1 MIAKE
6 KRIVLSAILA
16 LLLLFSAAAVTPSPA
31 AADEPAASAPEVKT
45 VDAETVDELLKA
57 IAPNTTINLTGRSYN
72 ITEAQGYGVYGSAYY
87 GWNDIYDDGWEL
99 QIENV
104 QNLTIRAAHPGVEV
118 VTVPR
123 YACVMKFNNC
133 GQLTLEGFTCG
144 HTDGAGFCTGAVI
157 NLTGCRDVSVTGC
170 DLYGCGTYGLEID
183 RSRGVHAMN
192 TTIRDCSYGALV
204 ANASADILLD
214 NCSVYGI
221 EGYGGIFSYSGC
233 RDCAVINTLVRSCG
247 SSSLMELNTARNVYL
262 GGCEIVG
269 NKFNGMFFCSPYPV
283 TVEGC
288 VFKNN
293 SCEYGWYDE
302 QWRTSE
308 HAVDPSGKT
317 YSDEELEALT
327 LTKNIV
333 WSAPMADASSVQAP
347 EVGEDGMIHVHTV
360 DELLASIAPNASIY
374 LENGVYNL
382 SDAMGY
388 GTDSGE
394 YYDWMP
400 CYDGPGLVIRN
411 VENLT
416 ITGASP
422 IMASIVAEPRYAEV
436 LSFED
441 CRNIS
446 LSGFTAGHTQEI
458 SDCAGGVLCFMGSDE
473 VSIEN
478 CSLYGCGVLGV
489 TATNCKQMRISF
501 TEIHHC
507 SFGAFSLDSCRDVT
521 IERCNVH
528 DIPGSTYSVYNC
540 TGVTADGVEIP
551 DGQIC

>member
-1 MIAKE
+1 MMMKE

-16 LLLLFSAAAVTPSPA
+16 LLLFFTAAAMTAPLA
-31 AADEPAASAPEVKT
+31 AADEPAAPAAEIKT

-72 ITEAQGYGVYGSAYY
+72 LTEAQGYGVYGSTYY
-87 GWNDIYDDGWEL
+87 GWNEVYDDGWEL
-99 QIENV
+99 EIDNV
-104 QNLTIRAAHPGVEV
+104 QNLTIRAARPGVEV

-123 YACVMKFNNC
+123 YACVMKFDSC
-133 GQLTLEGFTCG
+133 RDLALEGFTCG
-144 HTDGAGFCTGAVI
+144 HTEGPGYCTGAVFY
-157 NLTGCRDVSVTGC
+157 LRACRNVSVTDC
-170 DLYGCGTYGLEID
+170 VLYGCGTYGLEID
-183 RSRGVHAMN
+183 RSSGVHAVN
-192 TTIRDCSYGALV
+192 TTIRDCSYGALTV
-204 ANASADILLD
+204 NASSDILLD

-233 RDCAVINTLVRSCG
+233 RDCAVINTLVRTCG
-247 SSSLMELNTARNVYL
+247 SSSLMELNVARNIYL

-269 NKFNGMFFCSPYPV
+269 NKFNGMFLCSPYPV
-283 TVEGC
+283 MVEGC

-308 HAVDPSGKT
+308 RVVDPSGKT

-327 LTKNIV
+327 LTKDIT
-333 WSAPMADASSVQAP
+333 WSVPVEEASSVQAP
-347 EVGEDGMIHVHTV
+347 EAGEDGMIHVHTV
-360 DELLASIAPNASIY
+360 DELLASIRPNSSIY

-382 SDAMGY
+382 SEAMGY
-388 GTDSGE
+388 GIEGGE
-394 YYDWMP
+394 YYDWMS

-416 ITGASP
+416 ITGESP

-436 LSFED
+436 LTFED
-441 CRNIS
+441 CRGIS
-446 LSGFTAGHTQEI
+446 LSGLTAGHTQGV
-458 SDCAGGVLCFMGSDE
+458 SDCAGGVLCFMGSDG

-489 TATNCKQMRISF
+489 TASNCKHMSISF
-501 TEIHHC
+501 SEIHHC
-507 SFGAFSLDSCRDVT
+507 SYGAFSLESCRDVD
-521 IERCNVH
+521 IKRCNVH
-528 DIPGSTYSVYNC
+528 DIPGSTYSLYNC
-540 TGVTADGVEIP
+540 TGVTADGVELS
-551 DGQIC
+551 DGQSW